1 MTLEQILNQYNY
13 EFPQELIAQAP
24 SSPRDSAKLLIYDKS
39 SHEINHD
46 KFLHLADYISKD
58 TVIVF
63 NQTKVIP
70 ARLTLTKPTGGKV
83 HLLYLDHDERLVRV
97 MADRKLLSDA
107 PVYQRG
113 KKLFTVI
120 KQEDKFYFLKPNFPI
135 SKLFSVLEKFGETP
149 IPPYIKKSPLHGKIL
164 QEKYQTVFAKT
175 KGSVAAPTASL
186 HFTKNLIAKLKKQ
199 KITIAYITLHVNLGT
214 FANLTEEQ
222 IKTGKL
228 HKEYY
233 EIDKKTA
240 DLLNKCK
247 IAGKPIIAVGTTV
260 VRTLESASNK
270 QGKLTKLSG
279 TTDIFIKP
287 GYKFKFI
294 DEIITNFHVP
304 KSSLMMLVASF
315 IGRLELLS
323 LYKMAIAKQ
332 YKLFSFGDGMYL
344 KNYFRN

>member
-1 MTLEQILNQYNY
+1 MTFEQILNQYNY

-46 KFLHLADYISKD
+46 KFLHLADYISKNS
-58 TVIVF
+58 VIVF
-63 NQTKVIP
+63 NQTKVVP
-70 ARLTLTKPTGGKV
+70 ARLTLKKITGGKV
-83 HLLYLDHDERLVRV
+83 TILYLETVGNLIKVLS
-97 MADRKLLSDA
+97 DRKITVGTTLSIS
-107 PVYQRG
+107 
-113 KKLFTVI
+113 KLSFEIV
-120 KQEDKFYFLKPNFPI
+120 KQQDKFYFLKPNFPI

-149 IPPYIKKSPLHGKIL
+149 IPPYIKKSPLHGKNL
-164 QEKYQTVFAKT
+164 QQKYQTVFAKT

-199 KITIAYITLHVNLGT
+199 KITVAYVTLHVNLGT
-214 FANLTEEQ
+214 FATLTDQ
-222 IKTGKL
+222 QLKTGKL
-228 HKEYY
+228 HKEWF
-233 EIDKKTA
+233 EIDPKTA
-240 DLLNKCK
+240 LILNKAK
-247 IAGKPIIAVGTTV
+247 KAGNPIIAVGTTV
-260 VRTLESASNK
+260 VRTLESASDK
-270 QGKLTKLSG
+270 KGQLTKLSG

-323 LYKMAIAKQ
+323 LYKLAIAKQ

-344 KNYFRN
+344 KNQNKF